1 MNTIE
6 WLDGKIRFLDQT
18 RLPSEEVYVETDR
31 IPVLAEAIRS
41 LRIRG
46 APAIG
51 VAAGFGMLLAVD
63 GRQFATADE
72 LRSTLEAT
80 ATILESTRPTAV
92 NLFAAIARMRRV
104 VAAASGAG
112 VVELLTRLRMEAMVI
127 YREDVESCRRIG
139 EIGAELLKPGSTV
152 LTHCNAGALAAAG
165 EGTALA
171 VITTAARQGKITRV
185 YVDETR
191 PLFQGAR
198 LTAWELVKKGIEAV
212 LITDS
217 TAGSVIQSGRVHAV
231 VVGADRIAANGDTA
245 NKIGTYP
252 LAVLA
257 AANRVPFYVAA
268 PTSTIDITL
277 PDGSQI
283 PIEERRP
290 EEVTHIGGV
299 RVAADGVIVYAP
311 AFDVTPASL
320 ITGIITEQGVL
331 TAPYPKSIASTI
343 ASFQG

>member
-1 MNTIE
+1 MITVE
-6 WLDGKIRFLDQT
+6 WLDGKIRYLDQT
-18 RLPSEEVYVETDR
+18 RLPSEEVYVETDQ

-51 VAAGFGMLLAVD
+51 VAAAFGMLLAVD
-63 GRQFATADE
+63 GRTFAGLDD
-72 LRSTLEAT
+72 LRSTIEST
-80 ATILESTRPTAV
+80 AAILESTRPTAV
-92 NLFAAIARMRRV
+92 NLFAAVDRMRRV
-104 VAAASGAG
+104 AG
-112 VVELLTRLRMEAMVI
+112 DPSSAGPAELLMRLRIEAMLI

-139 EIGAELLKPGSTV
+139 EIGAALLKPGSTV
-152 LTHCNAGALAAAG
+152 LTHCNAGALATAG

-171 VITTAARQGKITRV
+171 VITTAARQGKIERV

-198 LTAWELVKKGIEAV
+198 LTAWELVKSGIEAV

-217 TAGSVIQSGRVHAV
+217 TAGSVIQSGRVQAII
-231 VVGADRIAANGDTA
+231 VGADRIAANGDAA

-257 AANRVPFYVAA
+257 AAHRVPFYVAA
-268 PTSTIDITL
+268 PTSTIDIAL
-277 PDGSQI
+277 PDGRGI

-290 EEVTHIGGV
+290 EEVTHVGGV
-299 RVAADGVIVYAP
+299 RIAAEGVRVYAP
-311 AFDVTPASL
+311 AFDVTPAAL
-320 ITGIITEQGVL
+320 ITGIITERGLL
-331 TAPYPKSIASTI
+331 TAPFPASIASTI
-343 ASFQG
+343 ASLRR